1 MNFFEHQDR
10 ARQNTQKLIWLF
22 VGSIVS
28 MIFCIYLAAIVTF
41 NVSPLK
47 DWSSPSSVQCVES
60 IRSEAE
66 PTLIYVSRRSRGS
79 SNFSRSRSSDTPE
92 ISVPS
97 FRSNRS
103 NSKQSCTPKQSSVSS
118 WWNPKLFFWV
128 TVSTVVL
135 IGGASWYKL
144 STLQAGGSAIAQE
157 LGGRL
162 LLPELVTSEEEHQL
176 LNVVEEMSI
185 AAGMPVPAVY
195 VLDQETAINA
205 FAAGYTPKDAVIGVT
220 RGTLQQLTRDE
231 LQGVIGHEFSHILN
245 GDMRLNLNLVSAL
258 FGIFFV
264 YLSGRLLLETRY
276 SRDNPFWSFGLA
288 LCAIGGLGVFFGRL
302 IQSAASRQ
310 REFLA
315 DASAVQFTRNPSGI
329 AGALEKISGHSS
341 RLISPHAETA
351 SHMFFGNGVKTSWL
365 DDLFATH
372 PPIEKRIQ
380 RLHNLPEGA
389 IPRVSRPSS
398 HQLESGVMGF
408 ANSSP
413 SDVVNQVGTV
423 APEHFAH
430 AQGLLAQLPETI
442 RSGLRNRKDAIAIVY
457 ALTLEAQNAEI
468 RTQQI
473 EFLRQTEFADTIE
486 QTLNFYTEIDALDAR
501 IRLPL
506 LDLTIPSLRQIP
518 EEECQKLLKSIQGLA
533 KVDSRWSL
541 NEFILF
547 LVLQNRLSSESNS
560 TIQFNT
566 IEPIWSDC
574 LNVLSALARV
584 GNTSKDDV
592 IYGFRSGA
600 YRLPN
605 SSQRELPEIPPSVQL
620 SDLKKSLDRL
630 KLAAPK
636 LKQSMVDAFAHTIL
650 LDNTITVQEADL
662 LRAIVIAIDCPIPP
676 FLNTNFLTRKSARI
690 SRT

>member
-1 MNFFEHQDR
+1 MNFFAHQDR

-22 VGSIVS
+22 VVSIVG
-28 MIFCIYLAAIVTF
+28 MIFCIYFAAIVTF

-47 DWSSPSSVQCVES
+47 SWMSSSNSIECVE

-66 PTLIYVSRRSRGS
+66 PTLTYVSRRSRGS
-79 SNFSRSRSSDTPE
+79 SNFSRSRSSETPD
-92 ISVPS
+92 ISIPS
-97 FRSNRS
+97 YRRNYRRS
-103 NSKQSCTPKQSSVSS
+103 CAPKQATLGG
-118 WWNPKLFFWV
+118 WWQPQLFFWV
-128 TVSTVVL
+128 TISTIGL
-135 IGGASWYKL
+135 IGGAAWYKL
-144 STLQAGGSAIAQE
+144 STLQAGGSAIARE

-162 LLPELVTSEEEHQL
+162 LLPESVTSEEEHQL
-176 LNVVEEMSI
+176 LNVVEEMAI
-185 AAGMPVPAVY
+185 AAGMSVPAVY

-220 RGTLQQLTRDE
+220 RGTLQQLNRDE

-276 SRDNPFWSFGLA
+276 DRDNPLWVFGLA
-288 LCAIGGLGVFFGRL
+288 LCAIGGLGLFFGRL

-341 RLISPHAETA
+341 RLISPYAETA

-372 PPIEKRIQ
+372 PPLEKRIQ

-389 IPRVSRPSS
+389 IPRVSRLSS
-398 HQLESGVMGF
+398 HSLENGVMGF
-408 ANSSP
+408 ASSSP
-413 SDVVNQVGTV
+413 SEVVNQVGTV

-430 AQGLLAQLPETI
+430 AQGLLAQLPEAI
-442 RSGLRNRKDAIAIVY
+442 RSSLRNQKEAISIIY
-457 ALTLEAQNAEI
+457 ALAFEPKNTEI
-468 RTQQI
+468 RTEQI
-473 EFLRQTEFADTIE
+473 EFLRQTEFSDTVE
-486 QTLNFYTEIDALDAR
+486 QTLNFYTEIEALDPR

-506 LDLTIPSLRQIP
+506 LDLTIPALRQSS
-518 EEECQKLLKSIQGLA
+518 EEDHQNLFKSIQGLA
-533 KVDSRWSL
+533 KVDGRWSL
-541 NEFILF
+541 HEFILF
-547 LVLQNRLSSESNS
+547 LVLQNRLNSDKNS
-560 TIQFNT
+560 TEQFTT
-566 IEPIWSDC
+566 IDPIWLDC

-584 GNTSKDDV
+584 GNSRKDDI

-630 KLAAPK
+630 KLATPK
-636 LKQSMVDAFAHTIL
+636 LKQSIVDAFAHMIL
-650 LDNTITVQEADL
+650 LDNTVTVEEADL

-676 FLNTNFLTRKSARI
+676 FLNATSSTQKSRKI
-690 SRT
+690 SKA